1 MLNLINKE
9 QSKPWLVFPHLNS
22 SLPSFS
28 SVVATFFNFAKASIG
43 SGSFAL
49 PFAVL
54 SAGVII
60 GSLGMILLGVV
71 R

>member
-1 MLNLINKE
+1 MSLLLLTTMT
-9 QSKPWLVFPHLNS
+9 SFPC
-22 SLPSFS
+22 

-54 SAGVII
+54 SAGVIV

>member
-1 MLNLINKE
+1 MPLYR
-9 QSKPWLVFPHLNS
+9 
-22 SLPSFS
+22 
-28 SVVATFFNFAKASIG
+28 VAQDVIPTFFNFVKASIG

-54 SAGVII
+54 SAGVIVGSI
-60 GSLGMILLGVV
+60 GMALLGVI

>member
-1 MLNLINKE
+1 M
-9 QSKPWLVFPHLNS
+9 
-22 SLPSFS
+22 SLLLLTTMTSFS
-28 SVVATFFNFAKASIG
+28 CSVVATFFNFAKASIG

>member
-1 MLNLINKE
+1 M
-9 QSKPWLVFPHLNS
+9 
-22 SLPSFS
+22 SLLLLTTMTLFS
-28 SVVATFFNFAKASIG
+28 CSVVATFFNFAKASIG

-54 SAGVII
+54 SAGVIV